1 MKLLSQIEDADRIR
15 SRIATLERAL
25 FALQL
30 NDPVD
35 DPEDE
40 LSWLNLRYIDDGED
54 DDDSEDD
61 LGGPIVTIKSLVMA
75 GLAKK
80 IPGEDSVTPG
90 AA

>member
-1 MKLLSQIEDADRIR
+1 MLDADHIR
-15 SRIATLERAL
+15 NRIATLERAL

-30 NDPVD
+30 SDPED

-61 LGGPIVTIKSLVMA
+61 IRGPGVTIKSLVMA

-80 IPGEDSVTPG
+80 SPGEDSVTSG